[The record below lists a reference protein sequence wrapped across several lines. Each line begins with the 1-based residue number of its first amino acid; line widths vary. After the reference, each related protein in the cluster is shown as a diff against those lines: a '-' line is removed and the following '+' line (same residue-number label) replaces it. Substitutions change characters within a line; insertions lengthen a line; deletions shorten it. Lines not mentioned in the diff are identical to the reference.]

1 MVNFFVKSSKLYFF
15 PSWLGLKLWSFSC
28 RVIDDLLVKTR
39 SDIGSLY
46 KLREIV
52 CQLDVIVSFAQVSSA
67 GGYCRPSFGNELVI
81 RSGRHP
87 ILDHFSRSALI
98 SNDTVS
104 QSMDVSLLA
113 NFVSRCHRH

>member
-1 MVNFFVKSSKLYFF
+1 MVCLNCFTVFLS
-15 PSWLGLKLWSFSC
+15 SC
-28 RVIDDLLVKTR
+28 RVVEDLLSKTR

-67 GGYCRPSFGNELVI
+67 GGFCRPTFGNELVI

-87 ILDHFSRSALI
+87 ILDHFSPNALV

-104 QSMDVSLLA
+104 QCRRQPLVQFRVTLP
-113 NFVSRCHRH
+113 